1 MCFWTYCVFLWPEL
15 NVVETESGS
24 TVSHSFS
31 HLSSIYLTHYECWR
45 MQALSLNISLKW
57 CLWSGYC
64 FMSTPSTSS
73 QIRERKQFQG
83 VMTPAR
89 DAVLGKNESIPVQ
102 NQTDGWQKK
111 QVSHVRRRQ
120 RVRITAYRWMLGGG
134 GGGAAGGNVWKASSS
149 IVAAEWWRLKSF
161 VFSSAASCVLIISL
175 YHMSYKASWCNV
187 TTGSMKCIC
196 YVSF

>member
-1 MCFWTYCVFLWPEL
+1 
-15 NVVETESGS
+15 
-24 TVSHSFS
+24 
-31 HLSSIYLTHYECWR
+31 
-45 MQALSLNISLKW
+45 
-57 CLWSGYC
+57 
-64 FMSTPSTSS
+64 MSTPSTSS

-89 DAVLGKNESIPVQ
+89 DAVLGKNESVPVQ

-149 IVAAEWWRLKSF
+149 IEAAEWWRLKSF
-161 VFSSAASCVLIISL
+161 GFSSAVFCVLIISL

-187 TTGSMKCIC
+187 TTASLKYFCCFIPFLMINFVRPRKFSIKIHVYSWGAEEA
-196 YVSF
+196 FWATPTT

>member
-1 MCFWTYCVFLWPEL
+1 
-15 NVVETESGS
+15 
-24 TVSHSFS
+24 
-31 HLSSIYLTHYECWR
+31 

-83 VMTPAR
+83 VMTPAQ
-89 DAVLGKNESIPVQ
+89 DAVLGKNESVPVQ

-120 RVRITAYRWMLGGG
+120 RVRITAYRWMLGGGG

-175 YHMSYKASWCNV
+175 YHMSHKASWCNV
-187 TTGSMKCIC
+187 TTGSMKCIR